1 MHEAGLAQTALE
13 IAAERARERG
23 ATRIHRLVLRVGDL
37 SGVAPDALRF
47 ALEAVS
53 SGSIAEGAGFEI
65 EVVPVECH
73 CAICDRPF
81 RPTDVVYACP
91 DCGAISGDVR
101 QGHDLVLHSM
111 EVS

>member
-13 IAAERARERG
+13 IAAQCVRERG
-23 ATRIHRLVLRVGDL
+23 MTRIHRLVLRVGDL
-37 SGVAPDALRF
+37 SGVAEEALRF
-47 ALEAVS
+47 ALEALS
-53 SGSIAEGAGFEI
+53 PGTIAEGAGFEI

-73 CAICDRPF
+73 CQSCDRPF
-81 RPTDVVYACP
+81 SPTDVVYACP

-101 QGHDLVLHSM
+101 QGDELVLHSM